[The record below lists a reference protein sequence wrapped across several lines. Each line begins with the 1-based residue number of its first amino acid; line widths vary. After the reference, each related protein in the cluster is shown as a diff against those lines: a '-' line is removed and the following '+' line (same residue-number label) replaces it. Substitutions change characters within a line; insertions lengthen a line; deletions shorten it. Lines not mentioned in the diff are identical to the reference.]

1 MTVVATGSIAFDY
14 ILSYAGRFRDHILLD
29 KTHILNLS
37 FLVDRLEKRRGG
49 VAANYAYNLALLGY
63 PSAIL
68 ATAGRDADEYHDWLA
83 ARGIDVAGLRLLDDV
98 MTATGFTTTD
108 SEDNQLTGYYG
119 GAMLRAD
126 VLGLDDTVTDPEVVI
141 IGPNGPTAM
150 ARLVRECRERSVRW
164 VYDPSHQL
172 SSINVDDLQDGIR
185 GAWILIGNDYELE
198 LIQQRTESD
207 LHALAQQCD
216 IGVTT
221 QGRHGSRLT
230 TRSADIDAPAAAA
243 QQEVDPTGAGDAY
256 RAGLVAGLLQGLP
269 LDDAALVAAL
279 AAAYVVEQ
287 TGTVEHE
294 YTRDEF
300 AQRFASAFG
309 KACPPELFVPA
320 GVHIAR
326 EA

>member
-83 ARGIDVAGLRLLDDV
+83 ARGIDVGGLRLIDDV

-126 VLGLDDTVTDPEVVI
+126 VLGLDDTVNDPEVVI
-141 IGPNGPTAM
+141 IGPNGPSAM
-150 ARLVRECRERSVRW
+150 ARLVRECRERTVRW

-172 SSINVDDLQDGIR
+172 SSMTVDDLKDGIR

-198 LIQQRTESD
+198 LIQQRTELD
-207 LHALAQQCD
+207 VKGLANECG
-216 IGVTT
+216 IVVTT
-221 QGRHGSRLT
+221 KGRHGSRLT
-230 TRSADIDAPAAAA
+230 TRTVDIEAPAAPA
-243 QQEVDPTGAGDAY
+243 QKEVDPTGAGDAY
-256 RAGLVAGLLQGLP
+256 RAGLVAGLLQGLE
-269 LDDAALVAAL
+269 LDDAALVASL
-279 AAAYVVEQ
+279 AAVYVVEQ

-300 AQRFASAFG
+300 AKRFAIAFG
-309 KACPPELFVPA
+309 KPCPPALFEPA
-320 GVHIAR
+320 GLHLAR

>member
-14 ILSYAGRFRDHILLD
+14 ILSYAGRFRDHILLE

-83 ARGIDVAGLRLLDDV
+83 ARGIDVGGLRLLDDV

-126 VLGLDDTVTDPEVVI
+126 ALGLDDTVDDPEVVI

-150 ARLVRECRERSVRW
+150 ARLVRECRERKVRW

-172 SSINVDDLQDGIR
+172 SSLEVDDLKDGIR

-198 LIQQRTESD
+198 LIQQRTGSD
-207 LHALAQQCD
+207 LQALAQQCE
-216 IGVTT
+216 IVVTT
-221 QGRHGSRLT
+221 KGRHGSRLT
-230 TRSADIDAPAAAA
+230 TLSADREAPAAAA
-243 QQEVDPTGAGDAY
+243 HKEVDPTGAGDAY
-256 RAGLVAGLLQGLP
+256 RAGLVAALLQGLE

-287 TGTVEHE
+287 TGTIEHE
-294 YTRDEF
+294 YTREEF
-300 AQRFASAFG
+300 ADRFASAFG
-309 KACPPELFVPA
+309 KPCPPGLFEPA
-320 GVHIAR
+320 GVHLAR

>member
-83 ARGIDVAGLRLLDDV
+83 ARGIDVGGLRLIDDV

-126 VLGLDDTVTDPEVVI
+126 ELGLDDTVTDPEVVI
-141 IGPNGPTAM
+141 IGPNAPAAM
-150 ARLVRECRERSVRW
+150 ARLVRECRERNVRW

-172 SSINVDDLQDGIR
+172 SSMNVDDLKDGIR

-207 LHALAQQCD
+207 LHALAHHCG
-216 IGVTT
+216 IVVTT
-221 QGRHGSRLT
+221 RGRHGSRLIT
-230 TRSADIDAPAAAA
+230 GSADIEAPAAAA
-243 QQEVDPTGAGDAY
+243 RQEVDPTGAGDAY
-256 RAGLVAGLLQGLP
+256 RAGLIAALLQGLE
-269 LDDAALVAAL
+269 LDEAALVASLTAV
-279 AAAYVVEQ
+279 YVVEQ
-287 TGTVEHE
+287 TGTIEHE

-300 AQRFASAFG
+300 VQRFASTFR
-309 KACPPELFVPA
+309 KPCPPSLFEPA
-320 GVHIAR
+320 GLHLAR

>member
-14 ILSYAGRFRDHILLD
+14 ILSYAGRFRDHILLE

-68 ATAGRDADEYHDWLA
+68 ATAGRDAGDYHDWLA
-83 ARGIDVAGLRLLDDV
+83 ARGIDVQGLRLVDDV

-126 VLGLDDTVTDPEVVI
+126 ALGLDDTVGDPEVVI
-141 IGPNGPTAM
+141 VGPNAPAAM
-150 ARLVRECRERSVRW
+150 ARLVRECRDRNVRW

-172 SSINVDDLQDGIR
+172 SSMDVADLKDGIS

-207 LHALAQQCD
+207 LAALAQECG
-216 IGVTT
+216 IVVTT
-221 QGRHGSRLT
+221 KGRHGSRLT
-230 TRSADIDAPAAAA
+230 TRSVDIEAPAAAA
-243 QQEVDPTGAGDAY
+243 HKEVDPTGAGDAY
-256 RAGLVAGLLQGLP
+256 RAGLVASLLQGLE
-269 LDDAALVAAL
+269 LDDAALVASL
-279 AAAYVVEQ
+279 AAVYVVEQ

-300 AQRFASAFG
+300 AQRFATAFG
-309 KACPPELFVPA
+309 KPCPPQLFKPA
-320 GVHIAR
+320 GLHLAR

>member
-68 ATAGRDADEYHDWLA
+68 ATAGRDAGDYHDWLA
-83 ARGIDVAGLRLLDDV
+83 ARGVDVGGLRLIDDV

-126 VLGLDDTVTDPEVVI
+126 ALGLDDTVAEPEVVI
-141 IGPNGPTAM
+141 IGPNAPAAM
-150 ARLVRECRERSVRW
+150 ARLVRECRERRVRW

-172 SSINVDDLQDGIR
+172 SSMDVADLTDGIR

-198 LIQQRTESD
+198 LIQQRTELD
-207 LHALAQQCD
+207 LQGLAQQCD
-216 IGVTT
+216 IVVTT
-221 QGRHGSRLT
+221 RGRHGSRLT
-230 TRSADIDAPAAAA
+230 TRSAAIEAPAAAA
-243 QQEVDPTGAGDAY
+243 RKEVDPTGAGDAY
-256 RAGLVAGLLQGLP
+256 RAGLVASLLQGLD
-269 LDDAALVAAL
+269 LHDAALVASL
-279 AAAYVVEQ
+279 AAVYVVEQ

-309 KACPPELFVPA
+309 KPCPPQLFEPA
-320 GVHIAR
+320 GLHLAR